1 MENHFSSIENIFL
14 NRTLGHMGGMRTSA
28 VLLPLFENDGEIH
41 LLITQRALDLDKQ
54 PGDYCFP
61 GGHTEGN
68 ESPEETAVRETFEET
83 GIEEKDI
90 HILGRLDTIVASS
103 GLAIIPVAAIINADA
118 LNHLNLNKDEVE
130 RVITVPL
137 KFFIDTVP
145 EKYTINMKHQFPD
158 DFPFH
163 KIYGG
168 VNYQWSKPK
177 MTEYFYEYKDHV
189 IWGLTAKMIKN
200 FCDIIKNE

>member
-1 MENHFSSIENIFL
+1 MNGDFSLIENIFI
-14 NRTLGHMGGMRTSA
+14 NRTLNSAGGMRTSA
-28 VLLPLFENDGEIH
+28 VLVPLFEKDNEIH
-41 LLITQRALDLDKQ
+41 LLITQRALNLDRQ

-61 GGHTEGN
+61 GGHTEGK

-90 HILGRLDTIVASS
+90 NILGRLDTIVASS
-103 GLAIIPVAAIINADA
+103 GLVIIPVAATINPSA
-118 LNHLNLNKDEVE
+118 LNSLNLSKDEVE

-137 KFFIDTVP
+137 KFFMDTVP

-158 DFPFH
+158 DFPFD
-163 KIYGG
+163 KIFGG
-168 VNYQWSKPK
+168 KNYQWSKPK
-177 MTEYFYEYKDHV
+177 MTEYFYEYNEHV

-200 FCDIIKNE
+200 LCDIIKNQ